1 MAAPLFPAI
10 FTGFFFFV
18 FFISLTS
25 QDQLNNNDHNLLI
38 RELDDAKLKL
48 SRLESVLEETI
59 QSIDAKT
66 LLLKEREKLLEG
78 MENKITYLQSVISTL
93 KDDSLLADEKL
104 KALEEEVRLLWDA
117 SRKNNF
123 ELHVME
129 SEAQDTE
136 DRVEAVNL
144 KVEKM
149 AEVVTEQWI
158 QIQHL
163 EQALQLAQRRALQDQ
178 RQRYMRCSFLK
189 MLGALEYYSFGKG
202 STIKYYMS
210 QALQQLRRFYSAI
223 KKYHHQLQGF
233 IKQEMRRNEFTA
245 AFVNDELVF
254 FLASALITFPVLG
267 AWMVLSSQFS

>member
-18 FFISLTS
+18 FLISLTS
-25 QDQLNNNDHNLLI
+25 QDQLNNKDHNLLI

-66 LLLKEREKLLEG
+66 LLLKEREKLLED

-93 KDDSLLADEKL
+93 EDDSLLADEKL

-123 ELHVME
+123 ELHVLE

-178 RQRYMRCSFLK
+178 KQSSLMTFLK
-189 MLGALEYYSFGKG
+189 DIFQRCLVYWNIIHSEKDLPL
-202 STIKYYMS
+202 STTCLK
-210 QALQQLRRFYSAI
+210 LC
-223 KKYHHQLQGF
+223 
-233 IKQEMRRNEFTA
+233 N
-245 AFVNDELVF
+245 N
-254 FLASALITFPVLG
+254 
-267 AWMVLSSQFS
+267 